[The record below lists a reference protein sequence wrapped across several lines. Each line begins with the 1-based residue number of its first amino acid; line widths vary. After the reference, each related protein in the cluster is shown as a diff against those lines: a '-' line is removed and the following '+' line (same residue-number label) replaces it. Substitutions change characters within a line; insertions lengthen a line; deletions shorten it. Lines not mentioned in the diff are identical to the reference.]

1 MKTILLADDHK
12 NIREFCRQ
20 ELEDAGYRVITACD
34 GAAAIELAQQELP
47 DVVILDIR
55 MPRKNG
61 FEADEEIKASEPRLP
76 IIFLTSHD
84 EDCMRDDRSL
94 LARACIEKREDLTE
108 LKHEITWVLESR
120 GANVPSCAGLPLPR

>member
-20 ELEDAGYRVITACD
+20 ELEDEGYRVITACD
-34 GAAAIELAQQELP
+34 GAEGIELAQQELP

-61 FEADEEIKASEPRLP
+61 FEAAEEIKASEPRLP

-84 EDCMRDDRSL
+84 EDCMKDDRSL
-94 LARACIEKREDLTE
+94 LAKACIEKREDLTE
-108 LKHEITWVLESR
+108 LKHGITWVLESR
-120 GANVPSCAGLPLPR
+120 EANVPSCTELPLLR